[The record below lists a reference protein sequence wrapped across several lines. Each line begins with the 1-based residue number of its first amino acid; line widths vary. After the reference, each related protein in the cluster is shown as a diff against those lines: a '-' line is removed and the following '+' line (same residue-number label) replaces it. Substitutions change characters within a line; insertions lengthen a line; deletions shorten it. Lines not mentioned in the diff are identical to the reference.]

1 MFQQLAI
8 RAGIV
13 GVLVVGGA
21 TWYYTDRNLNYVEV
35 PARVDELKTTCKLE
49 LAHHYGVAKRTLS
62 TDYLDCDEAA
72 AVKAADTRMAG
83 AETLRHTEV
92 TVRFVSPADRQ
103 VHTGHYSFGGDP
115 AARPNHVALQVGG
128 EVPIMANT
136 SRPGAIE
143 ER

>member
-1 MFQQLAI
+1 MLQSLAL

-13 GVLVVGGA
+13 GAVAVGGV
-21 TWYYTDRNLNYVEV
+21 TWYYADRNLNYVEV
-35 PARVDELKTTCKLE
+35 PVRIDEVKTTCKLE
-49 LAHHYGVAKRTLS
+49 LVHHYGVAKRKLS
-62 TDYLDCDEAA
+62 TDYLDCDEAEQVRA
-72 AVKAADTRMAG
+72 GDPRMTN

-92 TVRFVSPADRQ
+92 TVRFVSPVDRQ

-115 AARPNHVALQVGG
+115 AKRPNHVALQVGG

-136 SRPGAIE
+136 SRPTAIE

>member
-1 MFQQLAI
+1 MFDNLAI

-13 GVLVVGGA
+13 GVAVVGGVG
-21 TWYYTDRNLNYVEV
+21 WYYADRNLNYIEV
-35 PARVDELKTTCKLE
+35 PARIDDLKTTCKLE
-49 LAHHYGVAKRTLS
+49 LVKHYGVGKRTLS

-72 AVKAADTRMAG
+72 AMKASDPRMTG

-92 TVRFVSPADRQ
+92 SVRFVSPADRQ